1 MKKSGYRSILHI
13 YLMFF
18 IALLSVIAFSG
29 IFLLSVVSVNTPDG
43 ATVRSNYPKEFTES
57 FSEQIIFIDD
67 RPQIK
72 QSGLELLQTNNAGL
86 QVLDGGGKE
95 LIHYQTPENA
105 KTFYSDADLLRLYQ
119 TGHLNDN
126 QSTSFVSSLTYNK
139 KNYTYIIHF
148 PVNIAKVTMYLNGE
162 KFTTG
167 KTIILLCLGITLF
180 IILMA
185 GIIYG
190 FWITK
195 IINRITVSIKAVAK
209 RSYTPAVSTGVF
221 QDVFESLDCLD
232 TEIKTSDNIKE
243 NTETMRKEWIANIT
257 HDLKLTYQLENGIA
271 PLQCTEQN
279 FVRFLKELVIN
290 VLNHPEYE
298 ERTIHFD
305 CTKENIMLSF
315 DHKLMTRA
323 FQNLIINAFAHG
335 NDDTEITIRITVL
348 NNILQI
354 IVSDNGK
361 GMRPEEVNHLFQR
374 YYRGTNTEKKTAGT
388 GLGLAIT
395 KSITEAH
402 GGNISV
408 ESEIGLGTDF
418 KICFPL
424 N

>member
-1 MKKSGYRSILHI
+1 M
-13 YLMFF
+13 
-18 IALLSVIAFSG
+18 
-29 IFLLSVVSVNTPDG
+29 
-43 ATVRSNYPKEFTES
+43 
-57 FSEQIIFIDD
+57 
-67 RPQIK
+67 
-72 QSGLELLQTNNAGL
+72 
-86 QVLDGGGKE
+86 
-95 LIHYQTPENA
+95 
-105 KTFYSDADLLRLYQ
+105 
-119 TGHLNDN
+119 
-126 QSTSFVSSLTYNK
+126 
-139 KNYTYIIHF
+139 
-148 PVNIAKVTMYLNGE
+148 
-162 KFTTG
+162 
-167 KTIILLCLGITLF
+167 
-180 IILMA
+180 
-185 GIIYG
+185 
-190 FWITK
+190 
-195 IINRITVSIKAVAK
+195 
-209 RSYTPAVSTGVF
+209 
-221 QDVFESLDCLD
+221 ESLID
-232 TEIKTSDNIKE
+232 
-243 NTETMRKEWIANIT
+243 
-257 HDLKLTYQLENGIA
+257 DLKLTYQLENGIA

-279 FVRFLKELVIN
+279 FIRFLKELVIN